1 MPVVAQ
7 GVLENDVIPKANPFS
22 EKGTPPPKPTFRVF
36 LGFRFEGLTSSL
48 HCSSFF
54 GSPVLWLGSYNRGF
68 GQPKKGTT
76 METLGRRY
84 LAILWAP
91 KVYTTLLLDL

>member
-54 GSPVLWLGSYNRGF
+54 GSPVLWLGSYNIAF
-68 GQPKKGTT
+68 G
-76 METLGRRY
+76 
-84 LAILWAP
+84 
-91 KVYTTLLLDL
+91 